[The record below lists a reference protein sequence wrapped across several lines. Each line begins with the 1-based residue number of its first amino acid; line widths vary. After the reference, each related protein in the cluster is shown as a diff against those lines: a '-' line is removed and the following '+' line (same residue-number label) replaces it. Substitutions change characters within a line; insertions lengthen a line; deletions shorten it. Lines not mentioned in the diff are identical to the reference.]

1 MNKIQEYLGFTRKS
15 CPGLRANKAFIV
27 VLILGI
33 IAAFSG
39 VVKAED
45 NETKKIVLKEWTT
58 QLLYDTTN
66 ACYQGTI
73 RWIVI
78 SNPSLIG
85 QVPDISA
92 QRQMLIHCFCVMD
105 RIRNEIP
112 IEEYQKLVYD
122 QEWTGNTFM
131 KKALECVKKEKTL
144 PSFFTSKE
152 DEEIKTTD
160 NETKKVIPEE
170 SEDSKDELPSQKP
183 KESEEDSTTI
193 FQG

>member
-45 NETKKIVLKEWTT
+45 NETKKVEWKEWTT

-78 SNPSLIG
+78 SNPALIG
-85 QVPDISA
+85 QIPDIAA
-92 QRQMLIHCFCVMD
+92 QRQMIVHCFCVMD
-105 RIRNEIP
+105 RIRKEFK
-112 IEEYQKLVYD
+112 IEEYQKGVYD
-122 QEWTGNTFM
+122 QNWAGNLFM
-131 KKALECVKKEKTL
+131 TKAVECVKEENTL
-144 PSFFTSKE
+144 PNFFTAQIPKAKI
-152 DEEIKTTD
+152 DD

-170 SEDSKDELPSQKP
+170 LEDSKEELPSPKL